1 MITKNWKK
9 VEEKQKEEQ
18 YANNIVMPLG
28 RFWGKGGGGGRKIWY
43 PSWTIQNDHIK
54 TPNHFF
60 VGAKTG
66 KRLKGRKKERDSH
79 LVIVRKIES

>member
-1 MITKNWKK
+1 MITKNWNK

-54 TPNHFF
+54 NAQSLFC
-60 VGAKTG
+60 GGKNGEKTEG
-66 KRLKGRKKERDSH
+66 KEERE
-79 LVIVRKIES
+79 R